1 MPDATPFTG
10 ERYLPG
16 VPGEIA
22 YEHVHRYAFA
32 RRFAKSRRV
41 LDAACGEGYG
51 SALLADAAASVLG
64 VDIDAATI
72 GAARQRYA
80 ARVNLSFEIA
90 SVTSLPCADAS
101 IDLIASFET
110 VEHVGADDQHRMLA
124 EFARVLAPQG
134 TLVLSSPN
142 RVEYSERTGY
152 RNPFH
157 VHELDREE
165 LASLLR
171 ETFPFQRWYRQRRYL
186 GSALWAESATGGCET
201 LTGDASSARATALP
215 EATYFVVVAAASEA
229 ALAVAI
235 EAAPSL
241 SFYADATDSE
251 WARVDR
257 EAREVLRL
265 DSLLIARERELAD
278 ARRQADAHAAQL
290 AQHERRVVELAAER
304 ERQQGALA
312 AQERIIAYRQSV
324 RWWLALPW
332 LRMRRAWNRIRSA

>member
-80 ARVNLSFEIA
+80 ARVNLSFEVA

-157 VHELDREE
+157 VHELDRDE

-171 ETFPFQRWYRQRRYL
+171 KDFPFQRWYRQRRYL
-186 GSALWAESATGGCET
+186 GSALWAEIPAGRCET
-201 LTGDASSARATALP
+201 LTGDASSARAAPPP
-215 EATYFVVVAAASEA
+215 EATYFVVVAAKNEP
-229 ALAVAI
+229 ALAAATV
-235 EAAPSL
+235 AAPSL
-241 SFYADATDSE
+241 SLYADAADSE
-251 WARVDR
+251 WTRIDH

-265 DSLLIARERELAD
+265 DSLLFARDRELAD
-278 ARRQADAHAAQL
+278 ARRRYDALAAELPQR
-290 AQHERRVVELAAER
+290 ERRVAELTAEH
-304 ERQQGALA
+304 ERQRVELA

-324 RWWLALPW
+324 RWWIVLPW
-332 LRMRRAWNRIRSA
+332 VRVRRAWDRIRSV